1 MKYLEEIENFN
12 PINEQEE
19 KDKEVV
25 LKYINDFPNNILTRE
40 NEYAHI
46 SSSGFILNKN
56 RDKVLMI
63 YHNIYQSW
71 GWTGGH
77 ADGDEDLL
85 YVALKEAKEETGV
98 DTKPIVNNVF
108 VLDILPVNG
117 HFKRGKWVSSH
128 EHLNVTYILEAD
140 ESQELIMKEDENSG
154 VKWVP
159 IDEVVKESREECM
172 QVVYQ
177 KIINK
182 MKESNI
188 I

>member
-1 MKYLEEIENFN
+1 MRYLEEIEKFN
-12 PINEQEE
+12 PINEQEQ
-19 KDKEVV
+19 KDKEVM
-25 LKYINDFPNNILTRE
+25 LKYINEFPYNILTRE

-63 YHNIYQSW
+63 YHNIYKSW

-85 YVALKEAKEETGV
+85 YVALKEAEEETGV
-98 DTKPIVNNVF
+98 DAKPILEEIF
-108 VLDILPVNG
+108 VLDILPVIG

-140 ESQELIMKEDENSG
+140 ESKELIMKEDENSG

-159 IDEVVKESREECM
+159 IDEVVKESNEEVM
-172 QVVYQ
+172 RVVYQ
-177 KIINK
+177 KIIDK
-182 MKESNI
+182 MKDKKI